1 MLALVLL
8 RGQGR
13 GTFVRIVPRVVQIS
27 QHRRVLRGG
36 LEHLPEIAQHI
47 GPNGVAFVAGN
58 EVRRLV
64 DPRQTDI
71 KVVEPEVRQHLYQL
85 VVATDRP
92 LGFQRHLLVQQ
103 VHEVAI
109 ILIIQNFLQLRHA
122 VEQRPVFTA
131 DIERVGDQ

>member
-13 GTFVRIVPRVVQIS
+13 GTFVRIVPRVIQIS
-27 QHRRVLRGG
+27 QHCRVLRGG
-36 LEHLPEIAQHI
+36 FEHLAEVTQHVR
-47 GPNGVAFVAGN
+47 PNSVAFVARD

-64 DPRQTDI
+64 DPRQAN
-71 KVVEPEVRQHLYQL
+71 VEMVEPEIRQHLYQL